1 MATATTQTV
10 NLRPDLPVTLTE
22 AGSGRPAL
30 VLHGGGGPFTVAG
43 IAEHL
48 AETMH
53 VVTPTHPG
61 WNGTAR
67 PDGLSRIDD
76 IALAYVGYLE
86 DNDLRDVLVVGSSLG
101 GWIGAEMA
109 ARDDAGRI
117 SRLILLDAVGV
128 AVDGQPIRDFFA
140 LDARG
145 VAEYSFHDA
154 DRFFVDPVTVPA
166 EQATRQRANMATMR
180 VVAGEPYMH
189 DPTLLAR
196 LRRIEIPV
204 LVIWGDSD
212 RIVTPAYGAA
222 YAAAF
227 DRARLEIVRDAGHL
241 PQIEQ
246 PAATF
251 ALIDDYVRDPEGRIE
266 SSPGPELATS

>member
-1 MATATTQTV
+1 MPIATTNTV
-10 NLRPDLPVTLTE
+10 NVRRDLPVTITE

-30 VLHGGGGPFTVAG
+30 VLHGGGGPFTVAA

-53 VVTPTHPG
+53 AITPTHPG
-61 WNGTAR
+61 WNGAPR
-67 PDGLSRIDD
+67 PDWVSGIDD
-76 IALAYVGYLE
+76 IALAYLGYLE
-86 DNDLRDVLVVGSSLG
+86 DNDLRDVVVVGSSLG

-109 ARDDAGRI
+109 SRDDAGRI
-117 SRLILLDAVGV
+117 SGLILLDAVGID
-128 AVDGQPIRDFFA
+128 VDDQPIRDFFA

-145 VAEYSFHDA
+145 VADYSFHDA
-154 DRFFVDPVTVPA
+154 DRFFVDPVTVSDG
-166 EQATRQRANMATMR
+166 QAARQRANMATMR
-180 VVAGEPYMH
+180 IVAGEPYMH

-196 LRRIEIPV
+196 LGRIEIPV

-227 DRARLEIVRDAGHL
+227 GQASLEIVRDAGHL

-246 PAATF
+246 PAATN
-251 ALIDDYVRDPEGRIE
+251 ALIDVWLTNPRRR
-266 SSPGPELATS
+266 